1 MINFNKYLE
10 EVNEGKIVLK
20 RKYTENHPE
29 KNVRQGAAI
38 RNSIIEALRD
48 KKLTLSEFNEIV
60 AKHSKSP
67 NKWTQRNKRFFK
79 IEEDNVSLS
88 GYGSKIAK
96 TIQTV
101 NEGRKEITKK
111 QWDKADDDQREEWLL
126 GAFSDPDDAIE
137 HIEKDWEDLPSV
149 ATSNMYESVVNE
161 AKLKF
166 KVGDFIKMKK
176 GGALSY
182 EIKSVDK
189 KFDAVEV
196 FNDVTGK
203 STKYKIKHINKDWKL
218 AESVVTEAVNE
229 AKKLD
234 IGDKGVD
241 YNDNVV
247 EIITIGNYSKIA
259 KMFKKETGDDPED
272 YGFEK
277 GPGNFYLTK
286 NIESEEG
293 NVGDMGIYPVKY
305 DMGNYWGLD
314 PLKEAK
320 VIEGKTHADYGLSAK
335 FDYALADLSDKKFNT
350 KDITALA
357 KKYKQ
362 DPESAIEYAKTAFK
376 WLWKESVQNE
386 EVNES
391 VINEAIK
398 IEDKRTARKVM
409 TQYNR
414 IFTKQL
420 PALADNGLNATLAYV
435 KHICLSAM
443 EDANF
448 HRERESVGKTIK
460 GARFENVEVKAPG
473 LGNISIVVGANKLK
487 KILDEYFSQISNAA
501 GWSGQGIVEGTALY
515 LSTYHKQ
522 DVIGQAMIDAFNSQ
536 FEGENVRV
544 NIEDKLNENKSNE
557 MIHTNFSDFVN
568 EAYEEINEKLKSSKL
583 RGLLT
588 MKKGGK
594 EILKSI
600 YGAYKIDLA
609 NIEDHQI
616 NDIDPKDGKKQTGV
630 VVYYTTQ
637 IKENPYADGEKSYDA
652 GIAANTILG
661 IGKGSK
667 IMYATRSYR
676 GKTPIFG
683 LSADGKNS
691 RWSRTSKSDIGIN
704 KEYSGWGA
712 SGIYTVKRM
721 IELADAAFVINPEA
735 LPNTEE
741 KIAGR
746 KDAQSGA
753 AALKDPKEFKDA
765 NMLRY
770 KNILATRAN
779 TLDIDKMVSD
789 AVDEISKIMSDG
801 IKAKKKNKYNE
812 FIMGTGKDGRD
823 FKIRDLTN
831 YMTSLLDDYE
841 RWSGHKETQEKSDGD
856 EWEYRHAEKE
866 AKQYAHS
873 IKDRL
878 AKMKTKNF
886 GW

>member
-29 KNVRQGAAI
+29 KNVRQGATI

-79 IEEDNVSLS
+79 IEEDSVTLS
-88 GYGSKIAK
+88 KYGNKIA
-96 TIQTV
+96 
-101 NEGRKEITKK
+101 N
-111 QWDKADDDQREEWLL
+111 
-126 GAFSDPDDAIE
+126 
-137 HIEKDWEDLPSV
+137 
-149 ATSNMYESVVNE
+149 
-161 AKLKF
+161 
-166 KVGDFIKMKK
+166 
-176 GGALSY
+176 AL
-182 EIKSVDK
+182 
-189 KFDAVEV
+189 
-196 FNDVTGK
+196 
-203 STKYKIKHINKDWKL
+203 
-218 AESVVTEAVNE
+218 VTESVNE

-247 EIITIGNYSKIA
+247 EIIAIGNYSKIA

-293 NVGDMGIYPVKY
+293 NVGDIGIYPVKY

-320 VIEGKTHADYGLSAK
+320 VIEGKTYADYGLSAK

-350 KDITALA
+350 EDITALA
-357 KKYKQ
+357 KKHKQ

-391 VINEAIK
+391 AINEAIK

-435 KHICLSAM
+435 KYICLSAM

-473 LGNISIVVGANKLK
+473 LGNISIVVGANKLQ
-487 KILDEYFSQISNAA
+487 KILDEYMSQISSAA
-501 GWSGQGIVEGTALY
+501 GWGGQGIVEGTALY

-583 RGLLT
+583 RGLIT
-588 MKKGGK
+588 MKKGSK
-594 EILKSI
+594 DILKSI

-616 NDIDPKDGKKQTGV
+616 LDIDPKDGKKQSGV

-637 IKENPYADGEKSYDA
+637 IKENPYADEGSSYSPSEI
-652 GIAANTILG
+652 GANTILG
-661 IGKGSK
+661 FGKGSK

-676 GKTPIFG
+676 GKAPIYG
-683 LSADGKNS
+683 LSADPKNS
-691 RWSRTSKSDIGIN
+691 RWSSTSKSDIGIN

-735 LPNTEE
+735 LPDTEE
-741 KIAGR
+741 KIAAR
-746 KDAQSGA
+746 KDAKDGA
-753 AALKDPKEFKDA
+753 AAFKSPEDFKNA
-765 NMLRY
+765 NMARY

-779 TLDIDKMVSD
+779 TMDIDKMVSD
-789 AVDEISKIMSDG
+789 AVDEISKIMSSG

-841 RWSGHKETQEKSDGD
+841 RWSGYKETQEKSDGD
-856 EWEYRHAEKE
+856 EWEYKHAEKE

-873 IKDRL
+873 IKERL

-886 GW
+886 AW